1 MNEKFLDYRPAHL
14 VKGKGNWY
22 VAYSATNPE
31 TGKLVVKRVKL
42 NYIKSARQRKE
53 YADELV
59 KQINS
64 KLVRGYNPFFHENGD
79 RLVLLSDAVLDFLKA
94 RKRDVDTRVIVSE
107 SFDVYKQHLRT
118 FQAYIKEDSFV
129 FKIKELHINN
139 FLDDI
144 YIERGLT
151 AMTRNAYLATLRMF
165 FAHCIRRGYIVEN
178 PARDIKNLKKGAK
191 FREAIPENVLQR
203 IFNYLNVKGEKH
215 YLLACYLLYSCFIR
229 PSEICE
235 LKLSN
240 ISFKNQTIFI
250 SEKFSKNRKNQIV
263 TMPINVARLMIDLEI
278 YKYPS
283 DYYIIGHD
291 FHPSERKCTDKIL
304 RAKWLQVRKAL
315 QLSDKYQF
323 YSLKDSGIT
332 KMLNVIDVAEVRDQA
347 RHSNIAITDVYTDR
361 SKAKGN
367 EHIKHLNFT
376 PLA

>member
-1 MNEKFLDYRPAHL
+1 MNLKFLDYRPAHL

-250 SEKFSKNRKNQIV
+250 SENFSKNRKNQIV
-263 TMPINVARLMIDLEI
+263 TMPINVARLMIDMEI

-291 FHPSERKCTDKIL
+291 FQPSVRKCTDKIL

-315 QLSDKYQF
+315 QLPDKYQF

-361 SKAKGN
+361 SKAQGN

>member
-1 MNEKFLDYRPAHL
+1 M
-14 VKGKGNWY
+14 
-22 VAYSATNPE
+22 
-31 TGKLVVKRVKL
+31 
-42 NYIKSARQRKE
+42 
-53 YADELV
+53 
-59 KQINS
+59 
-64 KLVRGYNPFFHENGD
+64 
-79 RLVLLSDAVLDFLKA
+79 
-94 RKRDVDTRVIVSE
+94 
-107 SFDVYKQHLRT
+107 
-118 FQAYIKEDSFV
+118 
-129 FKIKELHINN
+129 
-139 FLDDI
+139 
-144 YIERGLT
+144 
-151 AMTRNAYLATLRMF
+151 
-165 FAHCIRRGYIVEN
+165 
-178 PARDIKNLKKGAK
+178 K
-191 FREAIPENVLQR
+191 FREAIPENILQR
-203 IFNYLNVKGEKH
+203 IFNYLSVKGDKH

-240 ISFKNQTIFI
+240 ISYKNQTIFI

-291 FHPSERKCTDKIL
+291 FQPSERKCTDKIL

-315 QLSDKYQF
+315 QLPDYYQF

-361 SKAKGN
+361 SKTPGN

>member
-1 MNEKFLDYRPAHL
+1 MEQRFLDYRPAHL

-53 YADELV
+53 YADELI
-59 KQINS
+59 KQINA
-64 KLVRGYNPFFHENGD
+64 KLVRGYNPFFCENAD
-79 RLVLLSDAVLDFLKA
+79 KLILLSDAVLDFLKA
-94 RKRDVDTRVIVSE
+94 RKRDVDTKVIVSE

-118 FQAYIKEDSFV
+118 FQAFVKDDCFV
-129 FKIKELHINN
+129 FKIKELDVNN

-165 FAHCIRRGYIVEN
+165 FAHCQKRGYIVEN
-178 PARDIKNLKKGAK
+178 PARDVSNLKKGVK
-191 FREAIPENVLQR
+191 FRAAIPDNVLQR
-203 IFNYLNVKGEKH
+203 IFNYLTVKGEKH

-229 PSEICE
+229 PSEICS

-250 SEKFSKNRKNQIV
+250 DAEHSKNRKSQIV
-263 TMPINVARLMIDLEI
+263 TMPRNVAAMLIDLKV
-278 YKYPS
+278 YTAPS
-283 DYYIIGHD
+283 SYYLIGHD
-291 FHPSERKCTDKIL
+291 FTPSVRPCTDKIL

-315 QLSDKYQF
+315 ALPDSYQF

-332 KMLNVIDVAEVRDQA
+332 KMISILNVSEVRDQA

-361 SKAKGN
+361 SKANGN
-367 EHIKHLNFT
+367 DHIKCLDFSPT
-376 PLA
+376 M

>member
-53 YADELV
+53 YADELI
-59 KQINS
+59 KQING

-118 FQAYIKEDSFV
+118 FQAYINDDCFV
-129 FKIKELHINN
+129 FKIKELHVNN

-178 PARDIKNLKKGAK
+178 PARDIKNLKKGVK
-191 FREAIPENVLQR
+191 FREAIPEEVLQR
-203 IFNYLNVKGEKH
+203 IFNYLNVKGEKY

-240 ISFKNQTIFI
+240 ISYKNQTIFI

-291 FHPSERKCTDKIL
+291 FQPSERKCTDKIL

-315 QLSDKYQF
+315 QLPNKYQF

-361 SKAKGN
+361 SKAQGN

>member
-1 MNEKFLDYRPAHL
+1 MDKNYLDYRPAHL

-53 YADELV
+53 YADELIKRINV
-59 KQINS
+59 K
-64 KLVRGYNPFFHENGD
+64 LMRGYNPFFHENAD

-94 RKRDVDTRVIVSE
+94 RKRDVDTKVIVSE

-118 FQAYIKEDSFV
+118 FQTFVQDDCFV
-129 FKIKELHINN
+129 FKIKELDVNN
-139 FLDDI
+139 FLDNI

-165 FAHCIRRGYIVEN
+165 FTHCIKRGYIVDN
-178 PARDIKNLKKGAK
+178 PARDVKNLKKGAK
-191 FREAIPENVLQR
+191 FREAIPESVLQR

-229 PSEICE
+229 PTEICA
-235 LKLSN
+235 LKLAN

-250 SEKFSKNRKNQIV
+250 SAEFSKNHKNQIV
-263 TMPINVARLMIDLEI
+263 TMPKNVVRLMLDLGV
-278 YKYPS
+278 YRYPS

-291 FHPSERKCTDKIL
+291 FTPSERQCTDKVL

-315 QLSDKYQF
+315 QLPDKYQF

-332 KMLNVIDVAEVRDQA
+332 KMLNIIDVAEVRDQA
-347 RHSNIAITDVYTDR
+347 RHSSIAITDVYTDR
-361 SKAKGN
+361 SKAQGN
-367 EHIKHLNFT
+367 ERIKNLNFT
-376 PLA
+376 PSA